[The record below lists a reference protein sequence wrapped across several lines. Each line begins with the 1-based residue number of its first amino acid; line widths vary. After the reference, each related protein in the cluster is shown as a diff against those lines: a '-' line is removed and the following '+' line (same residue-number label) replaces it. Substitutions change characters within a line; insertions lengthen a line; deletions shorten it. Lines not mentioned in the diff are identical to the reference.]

1 MTPRISNGKLDD
13 WTFPGMLIGWD
24 CGQSNMESGKMIM
37 LRNVSK
43 KLAMGFQSRRKEEC
57 AAANGVKNKTNFA
70 KRETLK

>member
-24 CGQSNMESGKMIM
+24 CGQSNMESEEMIM

-43 KLAMGFQSRRKEEC
+43 KLAMGF
-57 AAANGVKNKTNFA
+57 
-70 KRETLK
+70 